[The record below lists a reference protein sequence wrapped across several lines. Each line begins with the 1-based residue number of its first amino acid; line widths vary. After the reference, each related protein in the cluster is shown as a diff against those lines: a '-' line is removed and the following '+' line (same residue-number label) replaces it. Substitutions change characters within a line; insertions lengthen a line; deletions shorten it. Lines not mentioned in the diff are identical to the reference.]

1 MRKLIQLSDR
11 ADDIL
16 PVFRSGRRQNA
27 HRHLRP
33 PIFPG
38 RECLAKTLDLHDRS
52 LVSVVASG
60 CRVARNSALYL
71 IVPRSLAT
79 NDGAEGNRYVL
90 GASVTKPWS
99 AGTSCDGGWIEKG
112 TYLDS

>member
-38 RECLAKTLDLHDRS
+38 RECLAKILAKTLK
-52 LVSVVASG
+52 V
-60 CRVARNSALYL
+60 
-71 IVPRSLAT
+71 
-79 NDGAEGNRYVL
+79 NDPKYG
-90 GASVTKPWS
+90 
-99 AGTSCDGGWIEKG
+99 
-112 TYLDS
+112 